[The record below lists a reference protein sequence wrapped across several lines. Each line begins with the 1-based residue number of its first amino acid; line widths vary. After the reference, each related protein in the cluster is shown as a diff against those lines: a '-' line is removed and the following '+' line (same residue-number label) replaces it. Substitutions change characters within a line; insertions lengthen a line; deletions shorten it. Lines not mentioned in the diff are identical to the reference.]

1 MKSAKEANMTDRLLE
16 GVEINPETTPS
27 YVVIWLHG
35 LGADGHDFEAIVPAL
50 DLPGS
55 MPVRYVFPHAPMRA
69 VTINGGMVMRAWY
82 DILDLDISRKV
93 DVDSIHESA
102 GLLTNLIQRELDA
115 GIPSDHIILAGFSQG
130 GAIVLQTG
138 LRYEKPLAGI
148 LALSTYSPTVT
159 SLAAEGDRINRN
171 IPIMMAHGEYDPVIP
186 LSIAINTRDELLK
199 LDYAVQWHAYP
210 MQHEVCIEEIQ
221 EIGHWMRN
229 VMK

>member
-1 MKSAKEANMTDRLLE
+1 MTNRHLE
-16 GVEINPETTPS
+16 CVEIDPQTAPA

-35 LGADGHDFEAIVPAL
+35 LGADGHDFEAIVPHL
-50 DLPGS
+50 DLPAS
-55 MPVRYVFPHAPMRA
+55 IPVRYVFPHAPMRA

-82 DILDLDISRKV
+82 DILDLNVSRKA
-93 DVDSIHESA
+93 DVDSIHESSA
-102 GLLTNLIQRELDA
+102 LLADLIQRELDA
-115 GIPSDHIILAGFSQG
+115 GIPSDHIVLAGFSQG

-148 LALSTYSPTVT
+148 LALSTYSPTVAG
-159 SLAAEGDRINRN
+159 LAAERSPVNRN

-186 LSIAINTRDELLK
+186 LSIAVSTRDELLK

-210 MQHEVCIEEIQ
+210 MQHEVCIEEIR
-221 EIGHWMRN
+221 EIGSWMCK